1 LFIFSKGSQLF
12 KKKKNGAERNRRNEA
27 KSPKGFK
34 ETSQNLVKLITMYTW
49 AGRHVACGFLCKKAE
64 EERKGS
70 E

>member
-1 LFIFSKGSQLF
+1 VPKEIV
-12 KKKKNGAERNRRNEA
+12 EMR
-27 KSPKGFK
+27 PKGFK
-34 ETSQNLVKLITMYTW
+34 ETSQNSVKLITMYTW